1 MRGTDGVT
9 VSDTKLHTSTWDLG
23 KEQEGSR
30 ADTCSGMTSLVT
42 RNSRRWKSEMV
53 SKNTDEVFWDK

>member
-1 MRGTDGVT
+1 MGWL
-9 VSDTKLHTSTWDLG
+9 SLDTGPWEL
-23 KEQEGSR
+23 KEQKGSR